1 MGQTVLVSHRR
12 IIMKGLII
20 LAVVAAASAAP
31 SCDDCKQAVAGF
43 KDRLLTPESLAEQQA
58 ILTLAACPQAPDPA
72 QCEQWVATYWAG
84 IAKVLFTWLT
94 DVKDPCGSLGLGLCK
109 KGFTCDECLGALD
122 FLGGVMVDESYVAEA
137 SNTCRDQ
144 LIVETVASTLLTVK
158 EPLLRPSQS
167 PCKFCQK
174 LSQPRERRSARMFL
188 VSASTAVS
196 L

>member
-31 SCDDCKQAVAGF
+31 SCDDRKAAVAGF
-43 KDRLLTPESLAEQQA
+43 KERLLTPESLAEQQA

-84 IAKVLFTWLT
+84 IAEVLFTWLT

-122 FLGGVMVDESYVAEA
+122 FLGGVMVDDSYIAEA
-137 SNTCRDQ
+137 TSYLQGPAYCGNGGEHTPDCEGTIAQ
-144 LIVETVASTLLTVK
+144 AIPVAMQVLSEAIPAQGETL
-158 EPLLRPSQS
+158 
-167 PCKFCQK
+167 CQDV
-174 LSQPRERRSARMFL
+174 FG
-188 VSASTAVS
+188 VC
-196 L
+196 